1 MEDIIMNIQVTE
13 EKIREAKKLI
23 ILIDN
28 LSTDNRN
35 DTTDMLK
42 AIKKYCENLIISDF

>member
-1 MEDIIMNIQVTE
+1 MKDLTMNIQITE

-23 ILIDN
+23 VLIDN

-42 AIKKYCENLIISDF
+42 AVKKYCKNLIISDF